1 MKIVIDLY
9 DLGFKLHDLTEDEI
23 NKSVKQHPEYR
34 DRVYFWDDY
43 EKNRDCKDCAA
54 EWYCNSQT
62 SSLCYTNYLSG
73 SGEGANNVLKPYFKR
88 R

>member
-23 NKSVKQHPEYR
+23 LQAVGRQPQYR
-34 DRVYFWDDY
+34 DRVWAWKKTPNEDITCSVCAMMDACRMDKVEGLAIYCSTK
-43 EKNRDCKDCAA
+43 EHNKNL
-54 EWYCNSQT
+54 Q
-62 SSLCYTNYLSG
+62 
-73 SGEGANNVLKPYFKR
+73 PYFKR